1 MNSFNTDEDTEK
13 IVRKYKG
20 FQVNI
25 YSFNQS
31 AFPRISRDSLLPVAR
46 KYEIEDNMEAWYP
59 PGNYTALI
67 SYLFYLK
74 LILQISFDQSD

>member
-59 PGNYTALI
+59 PVKYSSPFYDFQFSFEIILI
-67 SYLFYLK
+67 AF
-74 LILQISFDQSD
+74 IVI